1 MVFIITKPF
10 LVLLLLLLFLS
21 CYTSSA
27 LFTPPDNYLISCGS
41 SQNIT
46 YQGRTF
52 VPDSLHPSL
61 VLKTGNSSV
70 ATTSSSNASISIY
83 QTARVF
89 SGLASYRFKIT
100 SLGRHWIRLH
110 FSPINWNLNSASIT
124 VVTDDFVLLN
134 NFSFKSHNGSYIF
147 KEYAVNVTSDLL
159 TLTFIPWNG
168 SVVFVNAIEVV
179 SVPDS
184 LIPDQALAL
193 NPSSPFSGLSHLAF
207 ETVYRLNMGG
217 PLLTSENDTL
227 GRQWENDAKYLHV
240 NSSVLVVTANPSSI
254 KYSASVTQE
263 TAPNMVYAT
272 ADTMGEEANVAS
284 PSFNVTWVLPV
295 EPEFRYFVR
304 VHFCDVVSQALNTLV
319 FNLYVN
325 DDLALGSLDL
335 STLTNGLNVPYFK
348 DFISNASVESP
359 RVLTVSVGPD
369 SQADITNATM
379 NGLEVLKICNEA
391 KSLSGLSSV
400 KSLLPGGSDSKKTEV
415 IIGSAVGAFAAV
427 LLIAVCCY
435 CCLAASR
442 KKRLTS
448 PQEGGNGNGN
458 GNGHPWLPLP
468 LYGLSQTLTKST
480 ASHKS
485 NTASCISLAST
496 HLGRVFMFQE
506 IMDATNKFD
515 ESSLLG
521 VGGFGRVY
529 KGTLEDGTKV
539 AVKRGNP
546 RSEQGMAEFR
556 TEIEMLSKLRHR
568 HLVSLIGYCDERSEM
583 ILVYEYMANGP
594 LRSHLYGA
602 ELPPLS
608 WKQRL
613 EICIGAARGLHYLHT
628 GASQSIIH
636 RDVKTTNILL
646 DENLV
651 AKVADFGLSKTGPS
665 LDQTHVSTA
674 VKGSFGYLDP
684 EYFRRQQL
692 TEKSDVYSFGV
703 VLMEVLCCRPA
714 LNPVLPREQVNIAEW
729 AMAWQKKG
737 LLDQIM
743 DSYLTGKVNP
753 ASLKKFG
760 ETAEKCLAEYG
771 VDRPS
776 MGDVLWNLEYALQ
789 LEETSSALMEADDNS
804 TNHIPGIPMAPMEPF
819 DNSMS
824 MMERGGGNSGT
835 GTDDDAEDAT
845 TSAVFSQ
852 LVHPRGR

>member
-1 MVFIITKPF
+1 
-10 LVLLLLLLFLS
+10 
-21 CYTSSA
+21 
-27 LFTPPDNYLISCGS
+27 
-41 SQNIT
+41 
-46 YQGRTF
+46 
-52 VPDSLHPSL
+52 
-61 VLKTGNSSV
+61 
-70 ATTSSSNASISIY
+70 
-83 QTARVF
+83 
-89 SGLASYRFKIT
+89 
-100 SLGRHWIRLH
+100 
-110 FSPINWNLNSASIT
+110 
-124 VVTDDFVLLN
+124 
-134 NFSFKSHNGSYIF
+134 
-147 KEYAVNVTSDLL
+147 
-159 TLTFIPWNG
+159 
-168 SVVFVNAIEVV
+168 
-179 SVPDS
+179 
-184 LIPDQALAL
+184 
-193 NPSSPFSGLSHLAF
+193 
-207 ETVYRLNMGG
+207 MGG
-217 PLLTSENDTL
+217 PLLTPENDTL
-227 GRQWENDAKYLHV
+227 GRRWENDAEYLHV

-254 KYSASVTQE
+254 KYSVSVTQE

-272 ADTMGEEANVAS
+272 ADMMGEDANVAS
-284 PSFNVTWVLPV
+284 PSFNLTWVLPV
-295 EPEFRYFVR
+295 DPSFSYFVR
-304 VHFCDVVSQALNTLV
+304 VHFCDIVSQAMMNTLV

-325 DDLALGSLDL
+325 DDLAHKSLDL
-335 STLTNGLNVPYFK
+335 SSLTNGLRVPYF
-348 DFISNASVESP
+348 DDYVAHAS
-359 RVLTVSVGPD
+359 GD
-369 SQADITNATM
+369 
-379 NGLEVLKICNEA
+379 GLEVLKISNGA
-391 KSLSGLSSV
+391 KSLSGVSPV
-400 KSLLPGGSDSKKTEV
+400 KSLLFPGGGFNKKV
-415 IIGSAVGAFAAV
+415 VFFGSAVVAVTSV

-442 KKRLTS
+442 KKS
-448 PQEGGNGNGN
+448 PQKGGNGN

-468 LYGLSQTLTKST
+468 LYGLSQT
-480 ASHKS
+480 SHKS

-496 HLGRVFMFQE
+496 HLGRCFMFQE
-506 IMDATNKFD
+506 IMEATNKFD
-515 ESSLLG
+515 ECSLLG

-546 RSEQGMAEFR
+546 SSEQGMAEFR

-594 LRSHLYGA
+594 LRSHLYGG

-613 EICIGAARGLHYLHT
+613 EVCIGAARGLHYLHT
-628 GASQSIIH
+628 GASLGIIH

-743 DSYLTGKVNP
+743 DGNLTGKVNT

-760 ETAEKCLAEYG
+760 ETAEKCLEEYG

-804 TNHIPGIPMAPMEPF
+804 TNHIHGIPMAPMESF
-819 DNSMS
+819 DNSVS
-824 MMERGGGNSGT
+824 IDIVDRGGVNLGT
-835 GTDDDAEDAT
+835 GTDDDAT

>member
-1 MVFIITKPF
+1 
-10 LVLLLLLLFLS
+10 
-21 CYTSSA
+21 
-27 LFTPPDNYLISCGS
+27 
-41 SQNIT
+41 
-46 YQGRTF
+46 
-52 VPDSLHPSL
+52 
-61 VLKTGNSSV
+61 
-70 ATTSSSNASISIY
+70 
-83 QTARVF
+83 
-89 SGLASYRFKIT
+89 
-100 SLGRHWIRLH
+100 
-110 FSPINWNLNSASIT
+110 
-124 VVTDDFVLLN
+124 
-134 NFSFKSHNGSYIF
+134 
-147 KEYAVNVTSDLL
+147 
-159 TLTFIPWNG
+159 
-168 SVVFVNAIEVV
+168 
-179 SVPDS
+179 
-184 LIPDQALAL
+184 
-193 NPSSPFSGLSHLAF
+193 
-207 ETVYRLNMGG
+207 MGG
-217 PLLTSENDTL
+217 PLLTPENDTL
-227 GRQWENDAKYLHV
+227 GRRWENDAEYLHV

-254 KYSASVTQE
+254 KYSVSVTQE

-272 ADTMGEEANVAS
+272 ADMMGEDANVAS
-284 PSFNVTWVLPV
+284 PSFNLTWVLPV
-295 EPEFRYFVR
+295 DPSFSYFVR
-304 VHFCDVVSQALNTLV
+304 VHFCDIVSQAMMNTLV

-325 DDLALGSLDL
+325 DDLAHKSLDL
-335 STLTNGLNVPYFK
+335 SSLTNGLRVPYF
-348 DFISNASVESP
+348 DDYVAHAS
-359 RVLTVSVGPD
+359 GD
-369 SQADITNATM
+369 
-379 NGLEVLKICNEA
+379 GLEVLKII
-391 KSLSGLSSV
+391 SPV
-400 KSLLPGGSDSKKTEV
+400 KSLLFPGGGFNKKV
-415 IIGSAVGAFAAV
+415 VFFGSAVVAVTSV

-442 KKRLTS
+442 KKS
-448 PQEGGNGNGN
+448 PQKGGNGN

-468 LYGLSQTLTKST
+468 LYGLSQT
-480 ASHKS
+480 SHKS

-496 HLGRVFMFQE
+496 HLGRCFMFQE
-506 IMDATNKFD
+506 IMEATNKFD
-515 ESSLLG
+515 ECSLLG

-546 RSEQGMAEFR
+546 SSEQGMAEFR

-594 LRSHLYGA
+594 LRSHLYGG

-613 EICIGAARGLHYLHT
+613 EVCIGAARGLHYLHT
-628 GASQSIIH
+628 GASLGIIH

-743 DSYLTGKVNP
+743 DGNLTGKVNT

-760 ETAEKCLAEYG
+760 ETAEKCLEEYG

-804 TNHIPGIPMAPMEPF
+804 TNHIHGIPMAPMESF
-819 DNSMS
+819 DNSVS
-824 MMERGGGNSGT
+824 IDIVDRGGVNLGT
-835 GTDDDAEDAT
+835 GTDDDAT